1 MLAGTWIADVKQS
14 IFTIE
19 RYYKESITCTMDHKE
34 AIIGTID
41 RRFVNIVASVGIPE
55 NGPLVELAT
64 IGTYTRVAKC
74 KKATFTH
81 FTFTLHEVDDRK
93 RRLVFVVC
101 EEKVVGGGSMAP

>member
-1 MLAGTWIADVKQS
+1 
-14 IFTIE
+14 
-19 RYYKESITCTMDHKE
+19 MDHKE

-64 IGTYTRVAKC
+64 IGTCTRVAKY
-74 KKATFTH
+74 KKAAFTH
-81 FTFTLHEVDDRK
+81 FTFTLHEVGDRK

-101 EEKVVGGGSMAP
+101 EEEVVGGGSMAP